1 MNRLCLTLS
10 LFLCFP
16 VFADWQYISTENESN
31 NEFYLDFETLR
42 KDGSLRRIWQ
52 VVNLATNEHGWLSIR
67 SIMEFDCKNETV
79 QGLARMAFSEKFAN
93 GKVLHKSDDR
103 GTKSYIPP
111 NSVASTQLR
120 EVCKR

>member
-1 MNRLCLTLS
+1 MKRVFLTMA
-10 LFLCFP
+10 LFLCIP
-16 VFADWQYISTENESN
+16 VFADWHYIATENESN
-31 NEFYLDFETLR
+31 NEFFLDFETLR
-42 KDGSLRRIWQ
+42 KDGNLRRIWQ
-52 VVNLATNEHGWLSIR
+52 VVNLGTSEYGWLSIR
-67 SIMEFDCKNETV
+67 SMMEFDCKNETV
-79 QGLARMAFSEKFAN
+79 QGLSRMAFSDKLAN